1 MRYFIFY
8 PPSQS
13 LRLIDVTEDDC
24 VENTLISI
32 KQEFD
37 LKVYDNGSSDKSV
50 VLNYNGCDLKPKWT
64 FGDLNIPSGAIIRCV
79 TRQQQA
85 ADLYIH
91 CGFNKQILKLFDSS
105 ITIGTTIGTIRK
117 KISDKIGLPL
127 STFCLESYDGKQ
139 RLYDDM
145 KLMTYDIKVHD
156 HVYLKVWQGYEK
168 FINSCIKGF
177 TEHFSHDDVIRHY
190 QSQIA
195 LYVAAF
201 YGHLDLAR
209 SVIEQGARSDRP
221 VGEHPSRQWS
231 LETSTQALPEMLK
244 CPIHIAV
251 ERGHIKMVDI
261 FVRHSVLCTQ
271 IRDPTTHYLPYQLA
285 NAHLLSANTKEEK
298 QRYSEIYYYL
308 KNKQFNLKIPLTA
321 SGEYVTQ
328 LLTSSTSVS
337 SNPVFALSAFFG
349 HISLSMYCKI
359 ISWYERAREKVWKR
373 TGGHLFTASPAKRI
387 YPVTG
392 LLGYKVLIDGYN
404 NKFEVP
410 VEQLRGARYSGTN
423 KSDHFDHYVGFSDE
437 ERQKIIQTKAYIKQF
452 ALDERRRAKQIAR
465 ARLQQARQT
474 PTSLPRTSADLQKHR
489 TITIS
494 EDVSSS
500 SELFM
505 GQYLASFSATNTKA
519 MKPIV
524 ELDNSSTTTSLL
536 QSTVINPNRSDTSL
550 ESKEKMKKTSKTSQV
565 APSST
570 VVSEENKHILPS
582 IVSTTTNKLEI
593 VAHTT
598 NTQAFQPM
606 MSSADAYIL
615 SSSRI
620 ALDTAATK
628 ATRTYEL
635 YQQNEQSPQQ
645 EQHSKD
651 ASRSVPVQRAP
662 MLDLDSHIPLPDHPK
677 TTSFGP
683 IKSRIDLE
691 IRQSTLQSYE
701 RYSSA
706 TTRSTAIQCLEEA
719 SFFKKKT
726 WIKKVEISKEMLK
739 HKVQQRMRRAIDET
753 NKMPVLTT
761 CQSAITKPSHNSNT
775 IKVN

>member
-8 PPSQS
+8 PPSKS
-13 LRLIDVTEDDC
+13 LRLIDVTEGDC

-50 VLNYNGCDLKPKWT
+50 VLNYNGCDLKPKWS

-105 ITIGTTIGTIRK
+105 ITIETTIGTIRK

-168 FINSCIKGF
+168 FINSCVKGF
-177 TEHFSHDDVIRHY
+177 TEYFSHDDVIRHY
-190 QSQIA
+190 QSQVA
-195 LYVAAF
+195 LHVAAF
-201 YGHLDLAR
+201 YGHLNLAR
-209 SVIEQGARSDRP
+209 SVMGQGARSDRP

-251 ERGHIKMVDI
+251 ERGHIKMVDL

-271 IRDPTTHYLPYQLA
+271 IRDPTTHHLPYQLA

-308 KNKQFNLKIPLTA
+308 KNKQFNLKIPLNT
-321 SGEYVTQ
+321 SGEYVTK
-328 LLTSSTSVS
+328 LLTSSTTASA
-337 SNPVFALSAFFG
+337 NPMLVLSAFGG

-359 ISWYERAREKVWKR
+359 INWYERAREKVWKR
-373 TGGHLFTASPAKRI
+373 TGGRLFTASPAKRV

-392 LLGYKVLIDGYN
+392 LLGYKILIDGYN

-423 KSDHFDHYVGFSDE
+423 KSDHFDHYVGLSDE
-437 ERQKIIQTKAYIKQF
+437 ERQKIIETKAYMKQF
-452 ALDERRRAKQIAR
+452 ALDERRRAKQIAQ

-474 PTSLPRTSADLQKHR
+474 PTSLPHPSADLQKHR
-489 TITIS
+489 TTTIS
-494 EDVSSS
+494 EDASSP
-500 SELFM
+500 SEFFM
-505 GQYLASFSATNTKA
+505 SQYLTSFSATDAKP

-524 ELDNSSTTTSLL
+524 ELDNSSITSLL
-536 QSTVINPNRSDTSL
+536 QSTVINPNRSDTSV
-550 ESKEKMKKTSKTSQV
+550 ESKEKMKKTSKTNQTTL
-565 APSST
+565 SSA
-570 VVSEENKHILPS
+570 VVSEENKHALPN
-582 IVSTTTNKLEI
+582 IMPTTANKLETA
-593 VAHTT
+593 AHTT
-598 NTQAFQPM
+598 NKQAFQPL

-620 ALDTAATK
+620 ALDTVATK
-628 ATRTYEL
+628 ATKTYEL
-635 YQQNEQSPQQ
+635 YKQNEQLSQQ
-645 EQHSKD
+645 EQHSKNE
-651 ASRSVPVQRAP
+651 SHSVPVQRAP
-662 MLDLDSHIPLPDHPK
+662 MLDLDSHIPIPDHPSN
-677 TTSFGP
+677 TFFGP
-683 IKSRIDLE
+683 IKSRVDLE
-691 IRQSTLQSYE
+691 IRRSTLESYE

-706 TTRSTAIQCLEEA
+706 TTRSTALQCLEEA

-753 NKMPVLTT
+753 NKTPVLAT
-761 CQSAITKPSHNSNT
+761 CQSAITKPSHNSNA